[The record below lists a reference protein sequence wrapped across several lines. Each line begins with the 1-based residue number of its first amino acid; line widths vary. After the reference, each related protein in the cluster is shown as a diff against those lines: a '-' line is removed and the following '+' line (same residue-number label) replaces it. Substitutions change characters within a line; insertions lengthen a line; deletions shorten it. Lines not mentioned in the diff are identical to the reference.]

1 MSLSGMNLSSTTPS
15 NTTPSNTTPATTHSR
30 PAVSAT
36 PTLAATVAELR
47 GVSKNYGAVRALDDV
62 SLAIHA
68 GEVVALLGPNG
79 AGKTTAVSLL
89 LGLLRPTAGT
99 VRLFGEN
106 PKEAANRVKV
116 GAMLQISGVPETLKV
131 KEHLD
136 LFRSYYPN
144 PLGAADVL
152 ELAGLAEVAD
162 RPYGKLSGGQQ
173 QRLHLALALCGNP
186 DLVFLDEPT
195 TGLDVGSRRALWE
208 TIRGFVQ
215 GGRTVVLTTHYLE
228 EADALADRVVVVD
241 HGRII
246 AEGTPSAIKAQTA
259 GRKIRAV
266 TRLSAAF
273 VENLPGVTSVRR
285 DGAAFEI
292 LAVEAESVVLELL
305 TNDPSLSGLEVV
317 SAGLEDAFLALTAET
332 SATKEKAATEE
343 KLVS

>member
-1 MSLSGMNLSSTTPS
+1 MTLSGTVPAATSPPTSTLST
-15 NTTPSNTTPATTHSR
+15 
-30 PAVSAT
+30 
-36 PTLAATVAELR
+36 TVAELR
-47 GVSKNYGAVRALDDV
+47 GVSKSYGAVQALKNID
-62 SLAIHA
+62 LEIRA

-99 VRLFGEN
+99 VRLFGGN
-106 PKEAANRVKV
+106 PQDAAVRTRV
-116 GAMLQISGVPETLKV
+116 GAMLQISGVPQTLKV
-131 KEHLD
+131 KEHIE
-136 LFRSYYPN
+136 LFRSYYPS
-144 PLGAADVL
+144 PFGTAAIL
-152 ELAGLAEVAD
+152 ELAGLAEVAN

-186 DLVFLDEPT
+186 DLIFLDEPT

-228 EADALADRVVVVD
+228 EADALADRVVVIN

-266 TRLSAAF
+266 TSLSADFIEA
-273 VENLPGVTSVRR
+273 LPGVGSLRR

-292 LAVEAESVVLELL
+292 LASEAESVVLELL
-305 TNDPSLSGLEVV
+305 KNDPSLSGLEVV

-332 SATKEKAATEE
+332 VQERKAA
-343 KLVS
+343 

>member
-1 MSLSGMNLSSTTPS
+1 MTSSGTTK
-15 NTTPSNTTPATTHSR
+15 SR
-30 PAVSAT
+30 PTTIPKTMST
-36 PTLAATVAELR
+36 TVAELR
-47 GVSKNYGAVRALDDV
+47 GVSKNYGAVCALEDV
-62 SLAIHA
+62 TLNIQA

-89 LGLLRPTAGT
+89 LGLLRPTAGEA
-99 VRLFGEN
+99 RLFGEN
-106 PKEAANRVKV
+106 PQDATSRMRV
-116 GAMLQISGVPETLKV
+116 GTMLQVSGVPQTLRV
-131 KEHLD
+131 NEHID

-144 PLGAADVL
+144 PLGSAETL

-186 DLVFLDEPT
+186 DLIFLDEPT
-195 TGLDVGSRRALWE
+195 TGLDVGSRRALWD

-228 EADALADRVVVVD
+228 EADALADRVVVID

-259 GRKIRAV
+259 GRKIRVV
-266 TRLSAAF
+266 TTSSAAF
-273 VENLPGVTSVRR
+273 IEALPGVTSVRR

-305 TNDPSLSGLEVV
+305 HNDPSLSGLEVV
-317 SAGLEDAFLALTAET
+317 SVGLEDAFLALTTE
-332 SATKEKAATEE
+332 ERKAA
-343 KLVS
+343 